1 MKLVAAVC
9 LFVSPLLLQAQAA
22 MSIPTAKEKG
32 ITVEHLD
39 SIYKSAIHS
48 EPAKAV
54 FKTDAEQQKLIDAYT
69 NFLTDFGAFLLKNNF
84 KWEEPTRGW
93 NRIYMKPDGTVDYF
107 LYSFKTL
114 PPVKEA
120 EFNRLLNLYLKDHK
134 FGITAP
140 VKFAQCSPVTYP
152 KSE

>member
-1 MKLVAAVC
+1 MKLFITLCV
-9 LFVSPLLLQAQAA
+9 LVSPLFLQAQAA
-22 MSIPTAKEKG
+22 MSIPEAKEKG

-39 SIYKSAIHS
+39 SVYKSAIHS

-54 FKTDAEQQKLIDAYT
+54 FKTDAEQQKLIDAYG
-69 NFLTDFGAFLLKNNF
+69 NFLIGFGEFLSKNNF
-84 KWEEPTRGW
+84 KWEDSTRGW

-114 PPVKEA
+114 PPAKEA

-152 KSE
+152 KSN

>member
-1 MKLVAAVC
+1 MKLFAALC
-9 LFVSPLLLQAQAA
+9 LLVSPLLMRAQEA
-22 MSIPTAKEKG
+22 MSIPAAKEKG
-32 ITVEHLD
+32 IIVEHLD
-39 SIYKSAIHS
+39 SVYKSALHS

-69 NFLTDFGAFLLKNNF
+69 NFLIDLGEFLRKNNF

-114 PPVKEA
+114 PPAKEA

-134 FGITAP
+134 FGISAP

>member
-1 MKLVAAVC
+1 MKLLAALC
-9 LFVSPLLLQAQAA
+9 LFLSPLLMQAQAA
-22 MSIPTAKEKG
+22 MSIPAAKEKG

-39 SIYKSAIHS
+39 SVYKSAVHS

-54 FKTDAEQQKLIDAYT
+54 FKTDAEQQKLAKAYHD
-69 NFLTDFGAFLLKNNF
+69 FLIDFGAFLIKNNF
-84 KWEEPTRGW
+84 KWDENTRGW

-114 PPVKEA
+114 LPAKEA

-152 KSE
+152 KAE

>member
-1 MKLVAAVC
+1 MKLFAAFC
-9 LFVSPLLLQAQAA
+9 LLINPLLLQAQAA
-22 MSIPTAKEKG
+22 MSIPAAKEKG

-39 SIYKSAIHS
+39 SVYKSAIHS
-48 EPAKAV
+48 EPARAV
-54 FKTDAEQQKLIDAYT
+54 FKTDTEQQKLIDAYT
-69 NFLTDFGAFLLKNNF
+69 NFLIDFGAFLLKNNF
-84 KWEEPTRGW
+84 KWEEVTRGW

-114 PPVKEA
+114 PPAKEA
-120 EFNRLLNLYLKDHK
+120 EFNRLLNLYLKGHK